1 MMEWIHSTCT
11 GYLIKIQVAPGAAE
25 NQIVGPY
32 GGRLKI
38 RIAAVPEK
46 GAANK
51 VLLDFLAQ
59 RLGLTKNSL
68 RLKSGSRDRTK
79 VVEIISL
86 EPQIRERLLSLWPPS
101 SVSRPDCPKRPG

>member
-1 MMEWIHSTCT
+1 VSDRVEIWDGDGQPAGDVHLSRD
-11 GYLIKIQVAPGAAE
+11 
-25 NQIVGPY
+25 GPY
-32 GGRLKI
+32 GDRLKI
-38 RIAAVPEK
+38 RIAAAPEK

-51 VLLDFLAQ
+51 TLLDFLAQ